1 MRFVSQFFRD
11 TGIYGTSAI
20 LTRGIGLLMLPFY
33 ARVFTAGELGVIEI
47 IGVGS
52 TFASVIVTLE
62 ISQAVARFLPDA
74 EVEEKRVVYASTVFW
89 FTFSGYVLFAAVFL
103 GNSGLFSTLLLE
115 DAAREPV
122 FRMAVT
128 AIAVTGFFRLMQN
141 QLRYQLLSLPYA
153 VNNLT
158 YSALT
163 AIITIF
169 AYLVLKS
176 GIRSIFI
183 GQILGGL
190 TGIVLAWWATRE
202 KYRFCFDT
210 AILKELLQFSLPLVP
225 SSLAVFIYQFVDRI
239 AIKQI
244 LSLDELGIYGIG
256 CRIASLIG
264 LVLFGVNT
272 ALSPLIYHHYREAG
286 SPREIARIFRYVM
299 FLAFLLLLFLC
310 AFSGPLI
317 LIFTTSK
324 FLAAAPLIPILAA
337 TTLAFQ
343 LYIFAPGL
351 AIAKKT
357 IGITIIS
364 FTVATVNTILN
375 ILAIPIFG
383 IIGAALASLVSG
395 LLCFLLH
402 VIFSQKH
409 YPIDYALP
417 RMVISS
423 FILVATFGL
432 AFGMHASSAGI
443 SGRGFFLDTVL
454 FLGGAT
460 AITLILIP
468 TDERVRFFRSLKG
481 RKKTSG

>member
-1 MRFVSQFFRD
+1 MRFVSQLFRD
-11 TGIYGTSAI
+11 TGIYGLSAI

-62 ISQAVARFLPDA
+62 ISQAVGRFFPDE
-74 EVEEKRVVYASTVFW
+74 EVEGKRSAYVSTLFW
-89 FTFSGYVLFAAVFL
+89 FTLSGYVLFAAIFL
-103 GNSGLFSTLLLE
+103 GNSGLLSSLLLE
-115 DAAREPV
+115 DVAQERV

-128 AIAVTGFFRLMQN
+128 AIAVTGIFHLMQN

-153 VNNLT
+153 VNNLI
-158 YSALT
+158 YSALI

-169 AYLVLKS
+169 AYFVLKS
-176 GIRSIFI
+176 GLRSVFI
-183 GQILGGL
+183 GQISGGL
-190 TGIVLAWWATRE
+190 IGIVLAWWATRE

-256 CRIASLIG
+256 CRIASLMG
-264 LVLFGVNT
+264 LVLFGVST
-272 ALSPLIYHHYREAG
+272 GLSPLIYHHYREAG

-357 IGITIIS
+357 TGMTIIS
-364 FTVATVNTILN
+364 LTVATVNTILN
-375 ILAIPIFG
+375 ILAIPVFG
-383 IIGAALASLVSG
+383 IIGAALASLFSG
-395 LLCFLLH
+395 LLCFVMH
-402 VIFSQKH
+402 VTLSQKH
-409 YPIDYALP
+409 YRIDYSLP
-417 RMVISS
+417 RVVISS
-423 FILVATFGL
+423 FIILATYGL
-432 AFGMHASSAGI
+432 AFGMHASSVGI
-443 SGRGFFLDTVL
+443 SGRGFFLDTFL

-460 AITLILIP
+460 AITFLLIT
-468 TDERVRFFRSLKG
+468 TDERRSVFRSLKG
-481 RKKTSG
+481 R